1 MFVTSLIEDLG
12 ESLVL
17 WKMSDSCK
25 CDSSVSIAI
34 FESDKALYQVQSN
47 SAFWRD
53 WISNFK
59 MNYYSVQ
66 DFRIKESRFTGGKKS
81 GGRNGSV
88 INLKRNLFPA
98 IFVSTT
104 VFVTRIDPKRRS
116 PRISKS
122 RICIS
127 VDIQSREF

>member
-1 MFVTSLIEDLG
+1 M
-12 ESLVL
+12 VL

-66 DFRIKESRFTGGKKS
+66 REDFLPIFESEKVDS
-81 GGRNGSV
+81 LV
-88 INLKRNLFPA
+88 E
-98 IFVSTT
+98 
-104 VFVTRIDPKRRS
+104 RS
-116 PRISKS
+116 LAEGMG
-122 RICIS
+122 
-127 VDIQSREF
+127 V